1 MSKRKSAVAVAESY
15 SPEPSRIVAI
25 VNDIH
30 FDLHDVA
37 CWRAFRR
44 WHEIVRPW
52 KTILNG
58 DLCDFG
64 MLSRWAQEAEA
75 PTKAI
80 PQILMMID
88 EVNPLADEAE
98 HVVVREGNHDERW
111 SNIFAG
117 PVSPVALAGAIGLTL
132 EDQCRAQGL
141 DPRIAW
147 TRQDNEHDG
156 INVGQFKV
164 NHGHREAGKHGAPRH
179 LAANRITKT
188 MGACEVL
195 GHSHR
200 AQMVAQSSYDK
211 TAIVVSSP
219 SLTHKHKYAQN
230 PDWQNGFVTLDL
242 SAPDYTHATPHLII
256 MESGR
261 FSWGG
266 LTFDGNR

>member
-1 MSKRKSAVAVAESY
+1 MSKRKSAAAEY

-25 VNDIH
+25 CNDIH

-37 CWRAFRR
+37 CWTAFRR
-44 WHEIVRPW
+44 WHSVVRPW

-58 DLCDFG
+58 DLLDFAV
-64 MLSRWAQEAEA
+64 LSRWALDSDTQM
-75 PTKAI
+75 KVC
-80 PQILMMID
+80 PQILKMIE

-98 HVVVREGNHDERW
+98 HVVIREGNHDERW
-111 SNIFAG
+111 SNIFGAV
-117 PVSPVALAGAIGLTL
+117 PAPALVGLIGLRL

-141 DPRIAW
+141 DGRIAW

-156 INVGQFKV
+156 IQVGQFKV
-164 NHGHREAGKHGAPRH
+164 NHGHKEAGKHGAPLH

-188 MGACEVL
+188 MGVCEVL

-200 AQMVAQSSYDK
+200 AQMVARSSYEK

-242 SAPDYTHATPHLII
+242 SAPDYAHATPHLII
-256 MESGR
+256 MENGR

-266 LTFDGNR
+266 LTFDGNT